1 MPDDTF
7 RLVVTIGV
15 SLACIAFVVQAA
27 VSVVQ
32 SIDCC
37 VELVVAAHGCHHE
50 LARFQVMIW
59 DWVDGEVRLTRL
71 CVVDVFARGV
81 RQVEPPGCRTRAL

>member
-27 VSVVQ
+27 VV
-32 SIDCC
+32 
-37 VELVVAAHGCHHE
+37 
-50 LARFQVMIW
+50 LA
-59 DWVDGEVRLTRL
+59 LY
-71 CVVDVFARGV
+71 RG
-81 RQVEPPGCRTRAL
+81 